1 MDGASMPRPLLFI
14 FFYEH
19 LCPIILWKYTG
30 GWLLV
35 TSVPSYLV
43 NVIVAFDP
51 AGQLIST

>member
-1 MDGASMPRPLLFI
+1 MPRPLLFI

-30 GWLLV
+30 GLLLV